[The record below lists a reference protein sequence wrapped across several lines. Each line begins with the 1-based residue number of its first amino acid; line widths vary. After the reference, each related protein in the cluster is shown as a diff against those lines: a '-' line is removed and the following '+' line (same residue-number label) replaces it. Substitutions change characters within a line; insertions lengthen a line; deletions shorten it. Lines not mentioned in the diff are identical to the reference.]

1 MFAAPSGASAN
12 ETWNMESR
20 RHFVHIF
27 ASRVCPPPQPHFHHG
42 LAATHA
48 TGWVAILERAYPCHI
63 KAPMRKHEQLWRRV
77 TDSPPSQT
85 VHSHPTALAWSC
97 IVCADHIA
105 GTLPLVAWAKHSS
118 TAASRT
124 RCSQRAKCCQPPSP
138 HQRMPPSSSLQPR
151 QPGATPRPTP
161 LPQTQP
167 SCPVSRAA
175 VRLGP
180 PDAVALPD
188 TLARGESPR
197 PERRWTRCTHRHHT
211 LAHTGATCSRARRDS
226 PWLIAARGDCLFST
240 SLSLRKKSRFFLPSR
255 KSLPHFVIHPCEGE
269 EGETPPDASARCQ
282 STQACA
288 APHQRAARPCA
299 LCRALSPLRCWG
311 GHGPAPED
319 ASRVRVARLNTS
331 RAHRGRAGWQ
341 RRRVPDQDHE

>member
-1 MFAAPSGASAN
+1 MG
-12 ETWNMESR
+12 ET
-20 RHFVHIF
+20 
-27 ASRVCPPPQPHFHHG
+27 
-42 LAATHA
+42 
-48 TGWVAILERAYPCHI
+48 Y
-63 KAPMRKHEQLWRRV
+63 
-77 TDSPPSQT
+77 
-85 VHSHPTALAWSC
+85 
-97 IVCADHIA
+97 
-105 GTLPLVAWAKHSS
+105 SS

-161 LPQTQP
+161 LPPTQP

-255 KSLPHFVIHPCEGE
+255 KSLPHLLIHPCPRIREMPEHAGMCCP
-269 EGETPPDASARCQ
+269 TPTRRAPMRSLSRFLTPEMLGRAWAR
-282 STQACA
+282 
-288 APHQRAARPCA
+288 ARGRFPCA
-299 LCRALSPLRCWG
+299 
-311 GHGPAPED
+311 
-319 ASRVRVARLNTS
+319 
-331 RAHRGRAGWQ
+331 
-341 RRRVPDQDHE
+341 